1 MELKIGGPGKY
12 FVPGTLGRG
21 SLAVSTCM
29 QVPLAAI
36 ANQHQM
42 STKDPL
48 PLCSPTSPTLVS
60 GGTGPRV
67 VTNASARYA
76 VAARRLWEYRA

>member
-1 MELKIGGPGKY
+1 MDGSVRQTMTKEGSTKMELKIGRPRKY

-29 QVPLAAI
+29 QVPPAAI

-42 STKDPL
+42 STKDL
-48 PLCSPTSPTLVS
+48 LALCSPDVAGLCP
-60 GGTGPRV
+60 GNGPG
-67 VTNASARYA
+67 
-76 VAARRLWEYRA
+76 